1 MKIEKIVV
9 RRNFINNDSYIIYY
23 FCDLAPMLLG
33 KAKGLWSITTTW
45 LTGSLKA
52 ND

>member
-9 RRNFINNDSYIIYY
+9 RRNFINNSYIICY
-23 FCDLAPMLLG
+23 FCDLGPMLLG
-33 KAKGLWSITTTW
+33 KARGLWSITTTW
-45 LTGSLKA
+45 LKGNLKA